1 MKKASDID
9 WSQYTSKQYNDDN
22 YDCLHFACELYQDI
36 TGINV
41 IDDVFVTCPSTA
53 RRIVNPSKLREY
65 QPLSAPKSPCFALM
79 HRADGKTHAG
89 VYIDGCIVHL
99 TRGGLQYLPPHLL
112 ATSYPVINYYDR

>member
-1 MKKASDID
+1 MKKISDID
-9 WSQYTSKQYNDDN
+9 WSRYTSKQYNDDN

-41 IDDVFVTCPSTA
+41 SDDVFVMCQNTGK
-53 RRIVNPSKLREY
+53 RIVNPSKLREY

-89 VYIDGCIVHL
+89 VYIDNCIIHM
-99 TRGGLQYLPPHLL
+99 TRGGLQYIPPHLL
-112 ATSYPVINYYDR
+112 TISYPVINYYDR

>member
-53 RRIVNPSKLREY
+53 KRIVNPSKLREY

-89 VYIDGCIVHL
+89 VYIDGCIIHL

-112 ATSYPVINYYDR
+112 TISYPVINYYDR